1 MDPPQSASLAFFTM
15 LALCITIIA
24 AGALAIYSICNPPEE
39 APAPRQRA
47 RPFRAVSIV
56 PGDSGTCCPTCD
68 ALIGRRV
75 LLRHA
80 PLLPVAGCEAP
91 ECTCRYRH
99 HADRRERGPG
109 RRLRDVGH
117 FQPLYT
123 GADRRRY
130 PVARRHRIMR
140 STAQR

>member
-1 MDPPQSASLAFFTM
+1 MLAFWIVIVFAVA
-15 LALCITIIA
+15 LAL
-24 AGALAIYSICNPPEE
+24 YSIFNPP
-39 APAPRQRA
+39 AQTPVPRKHA
-47 RPFRAVSIV
+47 HPFRAVSIV
-56 PGDSGTCCPTCD
+56 PAESGSCCPTCD
-68 ALIGRRV
+68 AFAGRRM

-80 PLLPVAGCEAP
+80 PQLPIARCEAP

-140 STAQR
+140 STARRIDG